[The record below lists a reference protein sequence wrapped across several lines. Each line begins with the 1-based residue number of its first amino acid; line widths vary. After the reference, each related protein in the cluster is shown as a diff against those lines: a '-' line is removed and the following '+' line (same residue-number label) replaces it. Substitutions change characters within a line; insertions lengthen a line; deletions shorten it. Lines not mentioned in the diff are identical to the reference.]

1 MLGRACAGDGV
12 IRGPDEP
19 EPRWANALHCPYA
32 SDGASYPPFSPESE
46 ARVRRALRLLPLP
59 LSIAICL
66 PAMAD
71 EKPLNWGLC
80 PVADVLPVFEE
91 APKADKDAA
100 ATRDQQPTDIEGNQ
114 LFGTATVPQYQGNVT
129 LKRGDQFLGT
139 DHLSFDTES
148 GNYIAEGNVRY
159 QDSSFRMVAQRA
171 EGNQESDTHKISDIQ
186 YQLVDRRGH
195 GGAESVDLQGAVGQ
209 MHRSTYTTC
218 DPSQPIWKL
227 SAPQIEVDNDE
238 GFGTARNAVLR
249 IGKVP
254 VLWAPYFKFPID
266 DRRQTGLL
274 YPEIGLSG
282 RNGFDYAQPIYFN
295 LAPNYDDTLTPRY
308 MSKRGFMLDNEFRYL
323 YDGGRGELQ
332 TAYLPNDKL
341 RDKDRGQVQY
351 EGYHNINTHWQ
362 ARANLAWVS
371 DERYMEDFSSK
382 LIGVTTSTLQSQ
394 IGIYGTGETWTAGLM
409 ADRWQLTDYTLTEAS
424 LPYARQP
431 RAFFTWDKP
440 VLSWLET
447 GVYAE
452 AVRFTHD
459 DVDQKIIDA
468 DGEYVRNGVVTPYFN
483 GSRLDVKPYVTLPFA
498 GAAWYVTPTLA
509 YRYTGYE
516 LDRGLAQQTRL
527 QALRDAGID
536 PATATPEQLL
546 GDTSPHRSMPIVSL
560 DAGMFFDRE
569 TEIGGK
575 SFLHTLEPRL
585 FYLRTPYR
593 DQSDLPIFDT
603 RDFTFSWGQLFRDS
617 RYTGADRQNDANQ
630 LTMAL
635 STRFIDQDTGR
646 ERFSGSIG
654 QILYFDDSRVTLPNQ
669 AAVVEQGKS
678 AWIADANYAI
688 NDRWNLGAT
697 YQWDPKLKR
706 EDLAS
711 VRARYLMSNDGIV
724 NLTYRYRVAP
734 GASANATKAERT
746 LLEQADLSFLYPIN
760 ERWSLVGRYYYS
772 IQDKEPLEIIGGVQ
786 WDSCCLAVRALA
798 RRYVRNREGEMNNS
812 FQIEFVLK
820 GLSSIG
826 QNTDRTLRR
835 AILGYYRDDLYLVP
849 PSNTGA
855 ARDDYDPNQIP

>member
-1 MLGRACAGDGV
+1 M
-12 IRGPDEP
+12 
-19 EPRWANALHCPYA
+19 
-32 SDGASYPPFSPESE
+32 
-46 ARVRRALRLLPLP
+46 RRALRLLPLP

-66 PAMAD
+66 PALAD
-71 EKPLNWGLC
+71 DKPVNWGLC
-80 PVADVLPVFEE
+80 PVTDVLPVFDD
-91 APKADKDAA
+91 APKADKAAA
-100 ATRDQQPTDIEGNQ
+100 ATRDQQPTDIEGDQ
-114 LFGTATVPQYQGNVT
+114 LTGTSVVPNYQGNVA

-139 DHLSFDTES
+139 DNLSFDTET

-159 QDSSFRMVAQRA
+159 QDSSIRMKARRA

-186 YQLVDRRGH
+186 YQLVSRRGN
-195 GGAESVDLQGAVGQ
+195 GGAESIDLQGAVGQ

-218 DPSQPIWKL
+218 DPSQPVWKL
-227 SAPQIEVDNDE
+227 SAPQIEVDNDA

-274 YPEIGLSG
+274 YPQVGLSG
-282 RNGFDYAQPIYFN
+282 RNGFDYTQPIYLN
-295 LAPNYDDTLTPRY
+295 LAPNFDDTLMPRY

-323 YDGGRGELQ
+323 YDGGRGELL

-341 RDKDRGQVQY
+341 RDKDRGRV
-351 EGYHNINTHWQ
+351 EFSGYHNINANWQ

-371 DERYMEDFSSK
+371 DERYLEDFSNK
-382 LIGVTTSTLQSQ
+382 LLGVTTSNLQSQ
-394 IGIYGTGETWTAGLM
+394 IGIYGTGENWTGGLM
-409 ADRWQLTDYTLTEAS
+409 ADYWQLTDYTLTEAS

-431 RAFFTWDKP
+431 RLFVNWDKP
-440 VLSWLET
+440 LLPWLET

-452 AVRFTHD
+452 AVNFTHL
-459 DVDQKIIDA
+459 DVHEKFGADQEYERTGLPPTRM
-468 DGEYVRNGVVTPYFN
+468 DG
-483 GSRLDVKPYVTLPFA
+483 GSRIDIKPYVSMPFS

-509 YRYTGYE
+509 YRYTGYDLE
-516 LDRGLAQQTRL
+516 RGLADSIRRSQL
-527 QALRDAGID
+527 
-536 PATATPEQLL
+536 TPEQLAVATPDQL
-546 GDTSPHRSMPIVSL
+546 RGNTSPSRSLPIGTI
-560 DAGMFFDRE
+560 DAGLFFDRE
-569 TEIGGK
+569 TTIGGTR
-575 SFLHTLEPRL
+575 FLHTLEPRL

-593 DQSDLPIFDT
+593 DQSDLPVFDT

-617 RYTGADRQNDANQ
+617 RYSGADRQNDANQ
-630 LTMAL
+630 LTMAV
-635 STRFIDQDTGR
+635 STRFIDQDTGK

-654 QILYFDDSRVTLPNQ
+654 QILYFDDSRVTLNSSETP
-669 AAVVEQGKS
+669 VEQGKS
-678 AWIADANYAI
+678 AWIADTNYMI
-688 NDRWNLGAT
+688 NDRWTLGAT
-697 YQWDPKLKR
+697 YQWDPKYKR

-724 NLTYRYRVAP
+724 NLTYRSRLNP
-734 GASANATKAERT
+734 QASTTATRRDRT
-746 LLEQADLSFLYPIN
+746 LLEQADLSFLYPLN

-772 IQDKEPLEIIGGVQ
+772 IQDRAPLEIIGGVQ
-786 WDSCCLAVRALA
+786 WDSCCLAVRAIA
-798 RRYVRNREGEMNNS
+798 RRYVRNREGELNNS

>member
-1 MLGRACAGDGV
+1 M
-12 IRGPDEP
+12 
-19 EPRWANALHCPYA
+19 
-32 SDGASYPPFSPESE
+32 
-46 ARVRRALRLLPLP
+46 RRALRLLPLP

-66 PAMAD
+66 PALAD
-71 EKPLNWGLC
+71 EKPVSWGLC
-80 PVADVLPVFEE
+80 PATDVLPVFND
-91 APKADKDAA
+91 APKADKAAA
-100 ATRDQQPTDIEGNQ
+100 ATRDQQPTDIEGDQ
-114 LFGTATVPQYQGNVT
+114 LTGTSTVPQYQGNVA

-159 QDSSFRMVAQRA
+159 QDSSIRMVAKRA
-171 EGNQESDTHKISDIQ
+171 EGNQEADTHKISDIQ
-186 YQLVDRRGH
+186 YQLVSRRGN
-195 GGAESVDLQGAVGQ
+195 GGAESIDLQGAVGQ

-218 DPSQPIWKL
+218 DPSQPVWKL

-274 YPEIGLSG
+274 YPQLGLSG
-282 RNGFDYAQPIYFN
+282 RNGFDYTQPIYLN
-295 LAPNYDDTLTPRY
+295 LAPNYDDTLMPRY

-323 YDGGRGELQ
+323 YGGGRGELL
-332 TAYLPNDKL
+332 TGYLPNDKL
-341 RDKDRGQVQY
+341 RDKDRGRVEY
-351 EGYHNINTHWQ
+351 TGYHNVNKQWQ
-362 ARANLAWVS
+362 ARASMAWVS
-371 DERYMEDFSSK
+371 DERYMEDFSNK
-382 LIGVTTSTLQSQ
+382 LLGVTTSSLQSQ
-394 IGIYGTGETWTAGLM
+394 VGVYGTGETWSAGLM
-409 ADRWQLTDYTLTEAS
+409 ADYWQLTDYTLTEAA
-424 LPYARQP
+424 LPYSRQP
-431 RAFFTWDKP
+431 RLYVNWDKP
-440 VLSWLET
+440 LLPWLET

-459 DVDQKIIDA
+459 DVHQKFGADQ
-468 DGEYVRNGVVTPYFN
+468 EYERNGVTTRMDG
-483 GSRLDVKPYVTLPFA
+483 GSRIDLKPYVSMPFS

-509 YRYTGYE
+509 YRYTAYDLE
-516 LDRGLAQQTRL
+516 RGLADDIRRSQLTPEQL
-527 QALRDAGID
+527 AV
-536 PATATPEQLL
+536 ATPEQLR
-546 GDTSPHRSMPIVSL
+546 GNTSPSRSLPIGTI
-560 DAGMFFDRE
+560 DAGLFFDRE
-569 TEIGGK
+569 TTIGGTR
-575 SFLHTLEPRL
+575 FLHTLEPRL

-593 DQSDLPIFDT
+593 DQSDLPVFDT

-617 RYTGADRQNDANQ
+617 RYSGADRQNDANQ

-635 STRFIDQDTGR
+635 STRFIDQETGK

-654 QILYFDDSRVTLPNQ
+654 QILYFDDSRVTLNSSETP
-669 AAVVEQGKS
+669 VEKGKS
-678 AWIADANYAI
+678 AWVADGNYAI
-688 NDRWNLGAT
+688 NDRWTLGAT
-697 YQWDPKLKR
+697 YQWDPKYKR

-711 VRARYLMSNDGIV
+711 VRARYLMSNDGII
-724 NLTYRYRVAP
+724 NLSYRSRLNP
-734 GASANATKAERT
+734 QASNTATRFDRT

-772 IQDKEPLEIIGGVQ
+772 IKDSAPLEIIGGVQ
-786 WDSCCLAVRALA
+786 WDSCCLAVRAVA
-798 RRYVRNREGEMNNS
+798 RRYVRNREGELNNS

-855 ARDDYDPNQIP
+855 SRDDYDPNQIP

>member
-1 MLGRACAGDGV
+1 M
-12 IRGPDEP
+12 
-19 EPRWANALHCPYA
+19 
-32 SDGASYPPFSPESE
+32 
-46 ARVRRALRLLPLP
+46 RRALRLLPLP

-66 PAMAD
+66 PALAD
-71 EKPLNWGLC
+71 DKPVNWGLC
-80 PVADVLPVFEE
+80 PVTDVLPVFDD
-91 APKADKDAA
+91 APKADKAAA
-100 ATRDQQPTDIEGNQ
+100 ATRDQQPTDIEGDQ
-114 LFGTATVPQYQGNVT
+114 LTGTSVVPNYQGNVA

-139 DHLSFDTES
+139 DNLSFDTES

-159 QDSSFRMVAQRA
+159 QDSSIRMKARRA

-186 YQLVDRRGH
+186 YQLVSRRGN
-195 GGAESVDLQGAVGQ
+195 GGAESIDLQGAVGQ

-218 DPSQPIWKL
+218 DPSQPVWKL
-227 SAPQIEVDNDE
+227 SAPQIEVDNDA

-274 YPEIGLSG
+274 YPQVGLSG
-282 RNGFDYAQPIYFN
+282 RNGFDYTQPIYLN
-295 LAPNYDDTLTPRY
+295 LAPNFDDTLMPRY

-323 YDGGRGELQ
+323 YDGGRGELL

-341 RDKDRGQVQY
+341 RDKDRGRV
-351 EGYHNINTHWQ
+351 EFSGYHNINANWQ
-362 ARANLAWVS
+362 ARASLAWVS
-371 DERYMEDFSSK
+371 DERYLEDFSNR
-382 LIGVTTSTLQSQ
+382 LLGVTTSNLQSQ
-394 IGIYGTGETWTAGLM
+394 IGIYGTGENWTGGLM
-409 ADRWQLTDYTLTEAS
+409 ADYWQLTDYTLTEAS

-431 RAFFTWDKP
+431 RLFVNWDKP
-440 VLSWLET
+440 LLPWLET

-452 AVRFTHD
+452 AVNFTHL
-459 DVDQKIIDA
+459 DVHEKFGADQEYERTGVSRSM
-468 DGEYVRNGVVTPYFN
+468 DG
-483 GSRLDVKPYVTLPFA
+483 GSRLDVKPYVSMPFS

-509 YRYTGYE
+509 YRYTGYDLE
-516 LDRGLAQQTRL
+516 RGLADSIRRSQL
-527 QALRDAGID
+527 
-536 PATATPEQLL
+536 TPEQLAVATPDQL
-546 GDTSPHRSMPIVSL
+546 RGNTSPSRSLPIGTI
-560 DAGMFFDRE
+560 DAGLFFDRE
-569 TEIGGK
+569 TKIGDTR
-575 SFLHTLEPRL
+575 FLHTLEPRL

-593 DQSDLPIFDT
+593 DQSDLPVFDT

-617 RYTGADRQNDANQ
+617 RYSGADRQNDANQ
-630 LTMAL
+630 LTMAV
-635 STRFIDQDTGR
+635 STRFIDQDTGK

-654 QILYFDDSRVTLPNQ
+654 QILYFDDSRVTLNSSETP
-669 AAVVEQGKS
+669 VEQGKS
-678 AWIADANYAI
+678 AWIADTNYMI
-688 NDRWNLGAT
+688 NDRWTLGAT
-697 YQWDPKLKR
+697 YQWDPKYKR

-724 NLTYRYRVAP
+724 NLTYRSRLNP
-734 GASANATKAERT
+734 QASTTATRRDRT
-746 LLEQADLSFLYPIN
+746 LLEQADLSFLYPLN

-772 IQDKEPLEIIGGVQ
+772 IQDRAPLEIIGGVQ
-786 WDSCCLAVRALA
+786 WDSCCLAVRAIA
-798 RRYVRNREGEMNNS
+798 RRYVRNREGELNNS

>member
-1 MLGRACAGDGV
+1 M
-12 IRGPDEP
+12 
-19 EPRWANALHCPYA
+19 
-32 SDGASYPPFSPESE
+32 
-46 ARVRRALRLLPLP
+46 RRALRLLPLP

-66 PAMAD
+66 PALAD
-71 EKPLNWGLC
+71 EKPVSWGLC
-80 PVADVLPVFEE
+80 PATDVLPVFND
-91 APKADKDAA
+91 APQADKAAA
-100 ATRDQQPTDIEGNQ
+100 ATRDQQPTDIEGDQ
-114 LFGTATVPQYQGNVT
+114 LTGTSTVPQYQGNVA

-159 QDSSFRMVAQRA
+159 QDSSIRMVAKRA
-171 EGNQESDTHKISDIQ
+171 EGNQEADTHKISDIQ
-186 YQLVDRRGH
+186 YQLVSRRGN
-195 GGAESVDLQGAVGQ
+195 GGAESIDLQGAVGQ

-218 DPSQPIWKL
+218 DPSQPVWKL

-274 YPEIGLSG
+274 YPQLGLSG
-282 RNGFDYAQPIYFN
+282 RNGFDYTQPIYLN
-295 LAPNYDDTLTPRY
+295 LAPNYDDTLMPRY

-323 YDGGRGELQ
+323 YDGGRGELL

-341 RDKDRGQVQY
+341 RDKDRGRVEY
-351 EGYHNINTHWQ
+351 TGYHNVNAQWQ
-362 ARANLAWVS
+362 ARASLAWVS
-371 DERYMEDFSSK
+371 DERYVEDFSNR
-382 LIGVTTSTLQSQ
+382 LLGVTTSNLQSQ
-394 IGIYGTGETWTAGLM
+394 AGIYGTGETWSAGLM
-409 ADRWQLTDYTLTEAS
+409 ADYWQLTDYTLTEAA
-424 LPYARQP
+424 LPYSRQP
-431 RAFFTWDKP
+431 RLYLNWDKP
-440 VLSWLET
+440 LLPWLET

-459 DVDQKIIDA
+459 DVHQKIRD
-468 DGEYVRNGVVTPYFN
+468 DSGEYVRNGVTTRMDG
-483 GSRLDVKPYVTLPFA
+483 GSRIDLKPYVSMPFS

-509 YRYTGYE
+509 YRYTAYDLE
-516 LDRGLAQQTRL
+516 RGLADDIRRSQLTPEQL
-527 QALRDAGID
+527 AV
-536 PATATPEQLL
+536 ATPEQLR
-546 GDTSPHRSMPIVSL
+546 GNTSPSRSLPIGTI
-560 DAGMFFDRE
+560 DAGLFFDRE
-569 TEIGGK
+569 TTIGGTR
-575 SFLHTLEPRL
+575 FLHTLEPRL

-593 DQSDLPIFDT
+593 DQSDLPVFDT

-617 RYTGADRQNDANQ
+617 RYSGADRQNDANQ

-635 STRFIDQDTGR
+635 STRFIDQETGK

-654 QILYFDDSRVTLPNQ
+654 QILYFDDSRVTLNSSETP
-669 AAVVEQGKS
+669 VEKGKS
-678 AWIADANYAI
+678 AWVADGNYAI
-688 NDRWNLGAT
+688 NDRWTLGAT
-697 YQWDPKLKR
+697 YQWDPKYKR

-711 VRARYLMSNDGIV
+711 VRARYLMSNDGII
-724 NLTYRYRVAP
+724 NLSYRSRLNP
-734 GASANATKAERT
+734 QASNTTTRFDRT

-772 IQDKEPLEIIGGVQ
+772 IKDSAPLEIIGGVQ
-786 WDSCCLAVRALA
+786 WDSCCLAVRAVA
-798 RRYVRNREGEMNNS
+798 RRYVRNREGNLNNS

-855 ARDDYDPNQIP
+855 SRDDYDPNQIP

>member
-1 MLGRACAGDGV
+1 
-12 IRGPDEP
+12 
-19 EPRWANALHCPYA
+19 
-32 SDGASYPPFSPESE
+32 
-46 ARVRRALRLLPLP
+46 VRRALRLLPLP

-66 PAMAD
+66 PALAD
-71 EKPLNWGLC
+71 DKPVNWGLC
-80 PVADVLPVFEE
+80 PVTDVLPVFDD
-91 APKADKDAA
+91 APKADKAAA
-100 ATRDQQPTDIEGNQ
+100 ATRDQQPTDIEGDQ
-114 LFGTATVPQYQGNVT
+114 LTGTSVVPNYQGNVA

-139 DHLSFDTES
+139 DNLSFDTET

-159 QDSSFRMVAQRA
+159 QDSSIRMKARRA

-186 YQLVDRRGH
+186 YQLVSRRGN
-195 GGAESVDLQGAVGQ
+195 GGAESIDLQGAVGQ

-218 DPSQPIWKL
+218 DPSQPVWKL
-227 SAPQIEVDNDE
+227 SAPQIEVDNDA

-274 YPEIGLSG
+274 YPQVGLSG
-282 RNGFDYAQPIYFN
+282 RNGFDYTQPIYLN
-295 LAPNYDDTLTPRY
+295 LAPNFDDTLMPRY

-323 YDGGRGELQ
+323 YDGGRGELL

-341 RDKDRGQVQY
+341 RDKDRGRV
-351 EGYHNINTHWQ
+351 EFSGYHNINANWQ

-371 DERYMEDFSSK
+371 DERYLEDFSNK
-382 LIGVTTSTLQSQ
+382 LLGVTTSNLQSQ
-394 IGIYGTGETWTAGLM
+394 IGIYGTGENWTGGLM
-409 ADRWQLTDYTLTEAS
+409 ADYWQLTDYTLTEAS

-431 RAFFTWDKP
+431 RLFVNWDKP
-440 VLSWLET
+440 LLPWLET

-452 AVRFTHD
+452 AVNFTHL
-459 DVDQKIIDA
+459 DVHEKFGADQEYERTGVSRSM
-468 DGEYVRNGVVTPYFN
+468 DG
-483 GSRLDVKPYVTLPFA
+483 GSRLDVKPYVSMPFS

-509 YRYTGYE
+509 YRYTGYDLE
-516 LDRGLAQQTRL
+516 RGLADSIRRSQL
-527 QALRDAGID
+527 
-536 PATATPEQLL
+536 TPEQLAVATPDQL
-546 GDTSPHRSMPIVSL
+546 RGNTSPSRSLPIGTI
-560 DAGMFFDRE
+560 DAGLFFDRE
-569 TEIGGK
+569 TTIGGTR
-575 SFLHTLEPRL
+575 FLHTLEPRL

-593 DQSDLPIFDT
+593 DQSDLPVFDT

-617 RYTGADRQNDANQ
+617 RYSGADRQNDANQ

-635 STRFIDQDTGR
+635 STRFIDQDTGK

-654 QILYFDDSRVTLPNQ
+654 QILYFDDSRVTLNSGETP
-669 AAVVEQGKS
+669 VEQGKS
-678 AWIADANYAI
+678 AWIADGNYAI

-697 YQWDPKLKR
+697 YQWDPKYKR

-711 VRARYLMSNDGIV
+711 VRARYLMSNDGVV
-724 NLTYRYRVAP
+724 NLTYRHRLNP
-734 GASANATKAERT
+734 NGSE
-746 LLEQADLSFLYPIN
+746 LLEQADLSFLYPLN

-772 IQDKEPLEIIGGVQ
+772 IQDRAPLEIIGGVQ
-786 WDSCCLAVRALA
+786 WDSCCLAVRAIA
-798 RRYVRNREGEMNNS
+798 RRYVRNREGELNNS

>member
-1 MLGRACAGDGV
+1 M
-12 IRGPDEP
+12 
-19 EPRWANALHCPYA
+19 
-32 SDGASYPPFSPESE
+32 
-46 ARVRRALRLLPLP
+46 RRALRLLPLP

-66 PAMAD
+66 PALAD
-71 EKPLNWGLC
+71 DKPVNWGLC
-80 PVADVLPVFEE
+80 PVTDVLPVFDD
-91 APKADKDAA
+91 APKADKAAA
-100 ATRDQQPTDIEGNQ
+100 ATRDQQPTDIEGDQ
-114 LFGTATVPQYQGNVT
+114 LTGTSVVPNYQGNVA

-139 DHLSFDTES
+139 DNLSFDTES

-159 QDSSFRMVAQRA
+159 QDSSIRMKARRA

-186 YQLVDRRGH
+186 YQLVSRRGN
-195 GGAESVDLQGAVGQ
+195 GGAESIDLQGAVGQ

-218 DPSQPIWKL
+218 DPSQPVWKL
-227 SAPQIEVDNDE
+227 SAPQIEVDNDA

-274 YPEIGLSG
+274 YPQIGLSG
-282 RNGFDYAQPIYFN
+282 RNGFDYTQPIYLN
-295 LAPNYDDTLTPRY
+295 LAPNFDDTLMPRY

-323 YDGGRGELQ
+323 YDGGRGELL

-341 RDKDRGQVQY
+341 RDKDRGRV
-351 EGYHNINTHWQ
+351 EFSGYHNINANWQ
-362 ARANLAWVS
+362 ARASLAWVS
-371 DERYMEDFSSK
+371 DERYLEDFSNR
-382 LIGVTTSTLQSQ
+382 LLGVTTSNLQSQ
-394 IGIYGTGETWTAGLM
+394 IGLYGTGENWTGGLM
-409 ADRWQLTDYTLTEAS
+409 ADYWQLTDYTLTESS

-431 RAFFTWDKP
+431 RLFVNWDKP
-440 VLSWLET
+440 LLPWLET

-452 AVRFTHD
+452 AVNFTHL
-459 DVDQKIIDA
+459 DVHEKFGADQEYERTGVSRSM
-468 DGEYVRNGVVTPYFN
+468 DG
-483 GSRLDVKPYVTLPFA
+483 GSRLDVKPYVSMPFS

-509 YRYTGYE
+509 YRYTAYDLE
-516 LDRGLAQQTRL
+516 RGLADSIRRNQL
-527 QALRDAGID
+527 
-536 PATATPEQLL
+536 TPEQLAVATPDQL
-546 GDTSPHRSMPIVSL
+546 RGNTSPSRSLPIGTI
-560 DAGMFFDRE
+560 DAGLFFDRE
-569 TEIGGK
+569 TTIGDTR
-575 SFLHTLEPRL
+575 FLHTLEPRL

-593 DQSDLPIFDT
+593 DQSDLPVFDT

-617 RYTGADRQNDANQ
+617 RYSGADRQNDANQ
-630 LTMAL
+630 LTLAL
-635 STRFIDQDTGR
+635 STRFIDQDTGK

-654 QILYFDDSRVTLPNQ
+654 QILYFDDSRVTLNSVETP
-669 AAVVEQGKS
+669 VEQGKS
-678 AWIADANYAI
+678 AWIADTNYMI
-688 NDRWNLGAT
+688 NDRWTLGAT
-697 YQWDPKLKR
+697 YQWDPKYKR

-724 NLTYRYRVAP
+724 NLTYRSRLNP
-734 GASANATKAERT
+734 QASTTATRRDRT
-746 LLEQADLSFLYPIN
+746 LLEQADLSFLYPLN

-772 IQDKEPLEIIGGVQ
+772 IQDRAPLEIIGGVQ
-786 WDSCCLAVRALA
+786 WDSCCLAVRAIA
-798 RRYVRNREGEMNNS
+798 RRYVRNREGELNNS

>member
-1 MLGRACAGDGV
+1 M
-12 IRGPDEP
+12 
-19 EPRWANALHCPYA
+19 
-32 SDGASYPPFSPESE
+32 
-46 ARVRRALRLLPLP
+46 RRALRLLPLP

-71 EKPLNWGLC
+71 DKPVNWGLC
-80 PVADVLPVFEE
+80 PVTDVLPAFQD
-91 APKADKDAA
+91 APVADKAA
-100 ATRDQQPTDIEGNQ
+100 AETRDQQPTDIEGDA
-114 LFGTATVPQYQGNVT
+114 LSGTSTVPQYQGNVA

-159 QDSSFRMVAQRA
+159 QDSSIRMTAKRA

-195 GGAESVDLQGAVGQ
+195 GGADSIDLQGSVGQ

-218 DPSQPIWKL
+218 DPSQPVWKL
-227 SAPQIEVDNDE
+227 SAPQIDVDNDE

-249 IGKVP
+249 IGNVP

-274 YPEIGLSG
+274 YPQLGMSG

-308 MSKRGFMLDNEFRYL
+308 MSKRGLMLDNEFRYL

-341 RDKDRGQVQY
+341 RDRDRGQVEYQ
-351 EGYHNINTHWQ
+351 GYHNIDPHWQ
-362 ARANLAWVS
+362 ARANIAWVS
-371 DERYMEDFSSK
+371 DERYTEDFSSK
-382 LIGVTTSTLQSQ
+382 LLGVTTSSLQSQ
-394 IGIYGTGETWTAGLM
+394 VGIYGTGENWTAGLM
-409 ADRWQLTDYTLTEAS
+409 ADYWQNTDYTLTDAS
-424 LPYARQP
+424 LPYSRQP
-431 RAFFTWDKP
+431 RLFATWDKP
-440 VLSWLET
+440 LLPWLEV

-452 AVRFTHD
+452 AVHFTHD
-459 DVDQKIIDA
+459 DVDQKVVDA
-468 DGEYVRNGVVTPYFN
+468 DGEYIRNGVVTPYFN
-483 GSRLDVKPYVTLPFA
+483 GSRLDVKPYVTFPFA
-498 GAAWYVTPTLA
+498 GASWYVTPTLA

-516 LDRGLAQQTRL
+516 LDRGLADQTRL
-527 QALRDAGID
+527 QALTDANVDLG
-536 PATATPEQLL
+536 TLTPDQLR
-546 GDTSPHRSMPIVSL
+546 GNTSPHRGVPIASL

-569 TEIGGK
+569 TTIGGT
-575 SFLHTLEPRL
+575 SYLHTLEPRL

-635 STRFIDQDTGR
+635 STRFINQETGR
-646 ERFSGSIG
+646 ERFSASIG
-654 QILYFDDSRVTLPNQ
+654 QILYFDDSRVTLPGTTSQ
-669 AAVVEQGKS
+669 VEQGKS
-678 AWIADANYAI
+678 AWIADTNYAI

-697 YQWDPKLKR
+697 YQWDPKYKR

-724 NLTYRYRVAP
+724 NLTYRHRLNTAAP
-734 GASANATKAERT
+734 ATATKEERT
-746 LLEQADLSFLYPIN
+746 LLEQVDLSFLYPIN
-760 ERWSLVGRYYYS
+760 QTWSLVGRYYYS
-772 IQDKEPLEIIGGVQ
+772 IEDKAPLEIIGGVQ

-798 RRYVRNREGEMNNS
+798 RRYVRNREGELNNS

-849 PSNTGA
+849 PANTGDPT
-855 ARDDYDPNQIP
+855 REDYDPNLIP

>member
-1 MLGRACAGDGV
+1 M
-12 IRGPDEP
+12 
-19 EPRWANALHCPYA
+19 
-32 SDGASYPPFSPESE
+32 
-46 ARVRRALRLLPLP
+46 RRALRLLPLP

-66 PAMAD
+66 PALAD
-71 EKPLNWGLC
+71 DKPVNWGLC
-80 PVADVLPVFEE
+80 PVTDVLPVFDD
-91 APKADKDAA
+91 APKADKAAA
-100 ATRDQQPTDIEGNQ
+100 ATRDQQPTDIEGDQ
-114 LFGTATVPQYQGNVT
+114 LTGTSVVPNYQGNVA

-139 DHLSFDTES
+139 DNLSFDTES

-159 QDSSFRMVAQRA
+159 QDSSIRMKARRA

-186 YQLVDRRGH
+186 YQLVSRRGN
-195 GGAESVDLQGAVGQ
+195 GGAESIDLQGAVGQ

-218 DPSQPIWKL
+218 DPSQPVWKL
-227 SAPQIEVDNDE
+227 SAPQIEVDNDA

-254 VLWAPYFKFPID
+254 ILWAPYFKFPID

-274 YPEIGLSG
+274 YPQVGLSG
-282 RNGFDYAQPIYFN
+282 RNGFDYTQPIYLN
-295 LAPNYDDTLTPRY
+295 LAPNFDDTLMPRY

-323 YDGGRGELQ
+323 YDGGRGELL

-341 RDKDRGQVQY
+341 RDKDRGRV
-351 EGYHNINTHWQ
+351 EFSGYHNINANWQ
-362 ARANLAWVS
+362 ARASLAWVS
-371 DERYMEDFSSK
+371 DERYLEDFSNR
-382 LIGVTTSTLQSQ
+382 LLGVTTSNLQSQ
-394 IGIYGTGETWTAGLM
+394 IGIYGTGENWTGGLM
-409 ADRWQLTDYTLTEAS
+409 ADYWQLTDYTLTEAS

-431 RAFFTWDKP
+431 RLFVNWDKP
-440 VLSWLET
+440 LLPWLET

-452 AVRFTHD
+452 AVNFTHL
-459 DVDQKIIDA
+459 DVHEKFGADQEYERTGVSRSM
-468 DGEYVRNGVVTPYFN
+468 DG
-483 GSRLDVKPYVTLPFA
+483 GSRLDVKPYVSMPFS

-509 YRYTGYE
+509 YRYTGYDLE
-516 LDRGLAQQTRL
+516 RGLADSIRRSQL
-527 QALRDAGID
+527 
-536 PATATPEQLL
+536 TPEQLAVATPDQL
-546 GDTSPHRSMPIVSL
+546 RGNTSPSRSLPIGTI
-560 DAGMFFDRE
+560 DAGLFFDRE
-569 TEIGGK
+569 TKIGDTR
-575 SFLHTLEPRL
+575 FLHTLEPRL

-593 DQSDLPIFDT
+593 DQSDLPVFDT

-617 RYTGADRQNDANQ
+617 RYSGADRQNDANQ
-630 LTMAL
+630 LTMAV
-635 STRFIDQDTGR
+635 STRFIDQDTGK

-654 QILYFDDSRVTLPNQ
+654 QILYFDDSRVTLNSSETP
-669 AAVVEQGKS
+669 VEQGKS
-678 AWIADANYAI
+678 AWIADTNYMI
-688 NDRWNLGAT
+688 NDRWTLGAT
-697 YQWDPKLKR
+697 YQWDPKYKR

-724 NLTYRYRVAP
+724 NLTYRSRLNP
-734 GASANATKAERT
+734 QASTTATRRDRT
-746 LLEQADLSFLYPIN
+746 LLEQADLSFLYPLN

-772 IQDKEPLEIIGGVQ
+772 IQDRAPLEIIGGVQ
-786 WDSCCLAVRALA
+786 WDSCCLAVRAIA
-798 RRYVRNREGEMNNS
+798 RRYVRNREGELNNS

>member
-1 MLGRACAGDGV
+1 
-12 IRGPDEP
+12 
-19 EPRWANALHCPYA
+19 
-32 SDGASYPPFSPESE
+32 
-46 ARVRRALRLLPLP
+46 VRRALRLLPLP

-66 PAMAD
+66 PALAD
-71 EKPLNWGLC
+71 EKPVSWGLC
-80 PVADVLPVFEE
+80 PATDVLPVFND
-91 APKADKDAA
+91 APQADKAAA
-100 ATRDQQPTDIEGNQ
+100 ATRDQQPTDIEGDQ
-114 LFGTATVPQYQGNVT
+114 LTGTSTVPQYQGNVA

-159 QDSSFRMVAQRA
+159 QDSSIRMVAKRA
-171 EGNQESDTHKISDIQ
+171 EGNQEADTHKISDIQ
-186 YQLVDRRGH
+186 YQLVSRRGN
-195 GGAESVDLQGAVGQ
+195 GGAESIDLQGAVGQ

-218 DPSQPIWKL
+218 DPSQPVWKL

-274 YPEIGLSG
+274 YPQLGLSG
-282 RNGFDYAQPIYFN
+282 RNGFDYTQPIYLN
-295 LAPNYDDTLTPRY
+295 LAPNYDDTLMPRY

-323 YDGGRGELQ
+323 YDGGRGELL

-341 RDKDRGQVQY
+341 RDKDRGRVEY
-351 EGYHNINTHWQ
+351 TGYHNVNAQWQ
-362 ARANLAWVS
+362 ARASLAWVS
-371 DERYMEDFSSK
+371 DERYVEDFSNR
-382 LIGVTTSTLQSQ
+382 LLGVTTSNLQSQ
-394 IGIYGTGETWTAGLM
+394 AGIYGTGETWSAGLM
-409 ADRWQLTDYTLTEAS
+409 ADYWQLTDYTLTEAA
-424 LPYARQP
+424 LPYSRQP
-431 RAFFTWDKP
+431 RLYLNWDKP
-440 VLSWLET
+440 LLPWLET

-459 DVDQKIIDA
+459 DVHQKIRD
-468 DGEYVRNGVVTPYFN
+468 DSGEYVRNGVTTRMDG
-483 GSRLDVKPYVTLPFA
+483 GSRIDLKPYVSMPFS

-509 YRYTGYE
+509 YRYTAYDLE
-516 LDRGLAQQTRL
+516 RGLADDIRRSQLTPEQL
-527 QALRDAGID
+527 AV
-536 PATATPEQLL
+536 ATPEQLR
-546 GDTSPHRSMPIVSL
+546 GNTSPSRSLPIGTI
-560 DAGMFFDRE
+560 DAGLFFDRE
-569 TEIGGK
+569 TTIGGTR
-575 SFLHTLEPRL
+575 FLHTLEPRL

-593 DQSDLPIFDT
+593 DQSDLPVFDT

-617 RYTGADRQNDANQ
+617 RYSGADRQNDANQ

-635 STRFIDQDTGR
+635 STRFIDQETGK

-654 QILYFDDSRVTLPNQ
+654 QILYFDDSRVTLNSSETP
-669 AAVVEQGKS
+669 VEKGKS
-678 AWIADANYAI
+678 AWVADGNYAI
-688 NDRWNLGAT
+688 NDRWTLGAT
-697 YQWDPKLKR
+697 YQWDPKYKR

-711 VRARYLMSNDGIV
+711 VRARYLMSNDGII
-724 NLTYRYRVAP
+724 NLSYRSRLNP
-734 GASANATKAERT
+734 QASNTTTRFDRT

-772 IQDKEPLEIIGGVQ
+772 IKDSAPLEIIGGVQ
-786 WDSCCLAVRALA
+786 WDSCCLAVRAVA
-798 RRYVRNREGEMNNS
+798 RRYVRNREGDLNNS

-855 ARDDYDPNQIP
+855 SRDDYDPNQIP